1 MALDHKDIQAAI
13 DGPPPTHVRNIN
25 VDTHIGQAPQRP
37 YALLEDQMARVVG
50 GYRTVADLQQA
61 LAGQER
67 APGLPDGAPDPN
79 EVVDEGGSLYRY
91 VVSQEPR
98 AFVVRDGALMEDI
111 VFERRAVS
119 LSMEGARTAS
129 QNGTPTD
136 YWNGF
141 TWLRDGWKPERDF
154 QVIASGRATDGAQ
167 RVVVSAPASPTDT
180 ARLQHEVNRMNLAQP
195 PVPTEAPARAES
207 RKAAA
212 RKED

>member
-13 DGPPPTHVRNIN
+13 DAPPPSHVRNIN
-25 VDTHIGQAPQRP
+25 VDTHVGQAPQRP

-50 GYRTVADLQQA
+50 GYRTVADLQKA

-79 EVVDEGGSLYRY
+79 EVIDEGGAAYRY

-98 AFVVRDGALMEDI
+98 TFAVRDGQLMEDI
-111 VFERRAVS
+111 VFEKRAVA
-119 LSMEGARTAS
+119 LSMEAARTAS
-129 QNGTPTD
+129 EHGTPTD

-154 QVIASGRATDGAQ
+154 QVIAAGRATEGAG
-167 RVVVSAPASPTDT
+167 RVVVSAPAAPSDA
-180 ARLQHEVNRMNLAQP
+180 ARVQHEVNRMNLAQP
-195 PVPTEAPARAES
+195 PVPIEATAPAES
-207 RKAAA
+207 RKADA
-212 RKED
+212 RKER